1 MDSAKEQKAIERL
14 KAFEPAD
21 GYYLAYSGGKDSDC
35 IKVLAQ
41 LAGVKFEAV
50 HNLTTIDAPET
61 VRYVQSLPD
70 VRIDKA
76 YDKNGNHI
84 TMWNL
89 IVKKLMPP
97 TRIARY
103 CCSELKERGGTG
115 RVVITGVRWSES
127 GRRRESADVVKI
139 IGKPKSTMKIADEI
153 GTEYQQTY
161 QGGIIFNDDNDKN
174 RRLVEHCYR
183 TTSTMVNPIIDW
195 TDDDVWAF
203 LGHYGCKSNPLY
215 QCGNKRIGCIGCP
228 MQGGNGMKKDL
239 IGYPKYRDN
248 YLRAFER
255 MLEARDKAGLD
266 NRDSWNSP
274 EDVMMWWVGDD
285 PRQVR
290 FETPEYLK

>member
-1 MDSAKEQKAIERL
+1 MA
-14 KAFEPAD
+14 
-21 GYYLAYSGGKDSDC
+21 LAEDLQAEY
-35 IKVLAQ
+35 
-41 LAGVKFEAV
+41 EE
-50 HNLTTIDAPET
+50 TT
-61 VRYVQSLPD
+61 
-70 VRIDKA
+70 K
-76 YDKNGNHI
+76 
-84 TMWNL
+84 
-89 IVKKLMPP
+89 
-97 TRIARY
+97 
-103 CCSELKERGGTG
+103 
-115 RVVITGVRWSES
+115 
-127 GRRRESADVVKI
+127 
-139 IGKPKSTMKIADEI
+139 
-153 GTEYQQTY
+153 
-161 QGGIIFNDDNDKN
+161 GGIVLNTDNDES

-183 TTSTMVNPIIDW
+183 TTSTMVNPIVDW

-248 YLRAFER
+248 YLRAFKR

-274 EDVMMWWVGDD
+274 ENVMMWWVGDD